1 MGVKKVWDKL
11 VGTVG
16 GVNEDDEFETDEYE
30 DEEEMEEEQQQ
41 QRSTSRRTPAVAPR
55 RSSGVGYAAPQE
67 KPLRMVIVEPETF
80 DDAQSIADYIRD
92 RKPVVINFESTPDDI
107 AKRVVDFVSG
117 ATYALDGNIQK
128 VGKEIF
134 LCVPSNVTVDHG
146 KRDDYGDFNTPPLAW
161 NGGSGNNNSG
171 NTQQH

>member
-30 DEEEMEEEQQQ
+30 DEEEMEEE
-41 QRSTSRRTPAVAPR
+41 RAPRRTPAVAPR
-55 RSSGVGYAAPQE
+55 RSGVNYAAPQE

-80 DDAQSIADYIRD
+80 DDSQSIADYIRD

-107 AKRVVDFVSG
+107 AKRVVDFVS
-117 ATYALDGNIQK
+117 
-128 VGKEIF
+128 
-134 LCVPSNVTVDHG
+134 VPSNVTVDHG

-161 NGGSGNNNSG
+161 NGNNNNNNNGS
-171 NTQQH
+171 NTPQH

>member
-1 MGVKKVWDKL
+1 
-11 VGTVG
+11 
-16 GVNEDDEFETDEYE
+16 
-30 DEEEMEEEQQQ
+30 
-41 QRSTSRRTPAVAPR
+41 
-55 RSSGVGYAAPQE
+55 
-67 KPLRMVIVEPETF
+67 MVIVEPETF
-80 DDAQSIADYIRD
+80 DDSQSIADYIRD

-146 KRDDYGDFNTPPLAW
+146 KRDDYGDFNTPPLSW
-161 NGGSGNNNSG
+161 NGGSNNNSNG
-171 NTQQH
+171 NNTSQH